1 MRHSISPSDAARPH
15 TYVLASLLPQAG
27 ASGFLLKTAPPRELA
42 AAIRTIAA
50 GEALLAPA
58 ITRRMIQDYVRRPR
72 SGAGSPARPG
82 HAHPRELEVLTLIA
96 HGRSNAEI
104 GAALFLSEPTIKT
117 HVTRILAKLQL
128 RDRVQAVVFAYESGL
143 IQPGIH
149 WQGGSGPGVPARLSG
164 RIPQVS
170 TPITRPI
177 RRLPGFRLLHPTA
190 PPSRTRSFRT
200 DPAGTEQS
208 DSQSA

>member
-1 MRHSISPSDAARPH
+1 VRHPISPSDAARPH
-15 TYVLASLLPQAG
+15 TYVLASSLPQAG
-27 ASGFLLKTAPPRELA
+27 ASGFLLKTAPPHEPA

-58 ITRRMIQDYVRRPR
+58 ITRRMIQDYVRRPTAR
-72 SGAGSPARPG
+72 SWRPAGLDTLT
-82 HAHPRELEVLTLIA
+82 PRELEVLTRIA

-128 RDRVQAVVFAYESGL
+128 RDRVQAVVVACESGL

-149 WQGGSGPGVPARLSG
+149 
-164 RIPQVS
+164 
-170 TPITRPI
+170 
-177 RRLPGFRLLHPTA
+177 
-190 PPSRTRSFRT
+190 
-200 DPAGTEQS
+200 
-208 DSQSA
+208 